1 MTYQDRKLKKAKP
14 QGRGRR
20 WLIGVVTVSL
30 VIGSGV
36 WFVNYL
42 RASSQI
48 ARVKELQQQLA
59 EAQKLPEAQR
69 RELRSQMREE
79 MEQLPDNMRRELW
92 QEQRAQFEQRMDD
105 QMKKVLLLPADQRTA
120 EIDKQIDE
128 MEKRRKEFEQR
139 RQQQA
144 ANGQAGQGQNGPPE
158 AGQQRGRGGRQRTP
172 DPTGKVSLERT
183 KRRLDQSTPEQRAMR
198 EEYRRIVEARRQQR
212 GLPANPW
219 PGRRS

>member
-1 MTYQDRKLKKAKP
+1 M
-14 QGRGRR
+14 
-20 WLIGVVTVSL
+20 IGIVTVSL

-36 WFVNYL
+36 WFVKYL

-59 EAQKLPEAQR
+59 ESQKLPEAQR

-79 MEQLPDNMRRELW
+79 MEQLPDSTRRDLW
-92 QEQRAQFEQRMDD
+92 QEQRAQFESRMDD
-105 QMKKVLLLPADQRTA
+105 QMKKVLLLPPDQRTA
-120 EIDKQIDE
+120 ELDKQIDE

-139 RQQQA
+139 RQQRA
-144 ANGQAGQGQNGPPE
+144 ASVQTAAGQNAAGQNGPPG
-158 AGQQRGRGGRQRTP
+158 AGQQQRGRGGRQRTP

-183 KRRLDQSTPEQRAMR
+183 KRRMDQSTPEQRATR
-198 EEYRRIVEARRQQR
+198 EEYRRLVEARRQQR

-219 PGRRS
+219 PGRR